1 MTIIKQIIPWILI
14 CLLGS
19 YAAAWHGLGGN
30 PIAIWQIYNT
40 LQSLEM
46 AIEEGDNNTLLAY
59 LAPDAQHRGLTSGRL
74 VEGEEEWRELMA
86 EEATEESADGVET
99 QIKGIRFVSPDVV
112 LIDVTIIWT
121 NYRLDNLLWPEYRE
135 HTFIVF
141 ARNDDG
147 NWQLANTNAGGH
159 DSSLDAPA
167 EQP

>member
-1 MTIIKQIIPWILI
+1 MTIIKKIIPWILI

-19 YAAAWHGLGGN
+19 YAAAWHWLGGN
-30 PIAIWQIYNT
+30 PYAIWQIYNT
-40 LQSLEM
+40 LQRVET
-46 AIEEGDNNTLLAY
+46 AIEEADSDTLLAH

-86 EEATEESADGVET
+86 EEATEESADAVET
-99 QIKGIRFVSPDVV
+99 QIKGVRFVSPDVV

-141 ARNDDG
+141 ARNEGG

>member
-1 MTIIKQIIPWILI
+1 MAIIKQMIPWILI

-19 YAAAWHGLGGN
+19 YAVAWRGLGGN

-40 LQSLEM
+40 LQRVET
-46 AIEEGDNNTLLAY
+46 AIEEADSDTLLAHF
-59 LAPDAQHRGLTSGRL
+59 APDAQHRGLTTGRL
-74 VEGEEEWRELMA
+74 VEGEEEFQKWMA
-86 EEATEESADGVET
+86 EEANEESADSVET

-112 LIDVTIIWT
+112 LIDVTVIYT

-147 NWQLANTNAGGH
+147 KWQLANTNGGGR

-167 EQP
+167 GEP